1 MGLYIQRKDDKETG
15 TVATLGVSGTCESS
29 CETLFIKERAEFVF
43 DFCRVVP
50 GVPKANVQSRIII
63 APMHAKPFLNALQ
76 ENIRRY
82 ESQYGSITMHQPKGD
97 GGPEFPPPSS
107 SDPVAQA

>member
-1 MGLYIQRKDDKETG
+1 
-15 TVATLGVSGTCESS
+15 
-29 CETLFIKERAEFVF
+29 
-43 DFCRVVP
+43 
-50 GVPKANVQSRIII
+50 
-63 APMHAKPFLNALQ
+63 MHAKAFLNAFQ

-82 ESQYGSITMHQPKGD
+82 ESQYGSITMHQPKSD